1 MLEGQHYRATG
12 QLVSLSEQQLLDCDR
27 GDDGCD
33 GGEEDDALLYIAKNG
48 GMYPAKCSSLR
59 RQITAVVSCVWVCVT
74 KAILCKPESDICKYC
89 NYRC

>member
-48 GMYPAKCSSLR
+48 GMYPAKCSPLR
-59 RQITAVVSCVWVCVT
+59 KQSTVLVFCVLVCNKSNFMQT
-74 KAILCKPESDICKYC
+74 
-89 NYRC
+89 